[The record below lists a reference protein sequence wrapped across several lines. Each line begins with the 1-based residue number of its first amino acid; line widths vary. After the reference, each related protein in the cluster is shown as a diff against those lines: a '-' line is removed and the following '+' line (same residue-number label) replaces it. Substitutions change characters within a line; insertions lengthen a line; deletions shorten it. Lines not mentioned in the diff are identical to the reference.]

1 MDKFTRSDLP
11 NRTAFPIAS
20 AGYAL
25 IIAAAFATAVLA
37 LLGLTT
43 LTLIALVITFCIC
56 GFFRDPDRIIPNEK
70 GIVVSPADGKI
81 ILIETIDNGPFVGG
95 QAMKVSIFMSVFNVH
110 VNRIPY
116 DGRVKKIDYHPGT
129 FFSANLDKAS
139 LKNEHNAVFVEVEN
153 AKTMCVVQV
162 AGLIARRIICNIQP
176 GDHVLRGQRFGLIC
190 FGSRLDVY
198 LPPDIKLSVAV
209 GDRVNAGTSILGQF
223 ALKND

>member
-1 MDKFTRSDLP
+1 MDEFTRSDLP

-20 AGYAL
+20 AGYVF
-25 IIAAAFATAVLA
+25 IFGTAFATAVLA

-43 LTLIALVITFCIC
+43 LTLIALIITFCIC
-56 GFFRDPDRIIPNEK
+56 GFFRDPDRMIPSEE
-70 GIVVSPADGKI
+70 GVVVSPADGKV
-81 ILIETIDNGPFVGG
+81 ILTGAVDNSPFFSG
-95 QAMKVSIFMSVFNVH
+95 QAMKISIFMSVFNVH

-116 DGRVKKIDYHPGT
+116 HGRVKEIGYHPGK

-139 LKNEHNAVFVEVEN
+139 LENEHNAVFVEMGN
-153 AKTMCVVQV
+153 AKPLCVVQV

-198 LPPDIKLSVAV
+198 LPSDIQLRVAA
-209 GDRVNAGTSILGQF
+209 GDKVKAGTSVLGQF
-223 ALKND
+223 V

>member
-11 NRTAFPIAS
+11 NLTAFPIAS

-25 IIAAAFATAVLA
+25 IIGAAFATAVLA

-43 LTLIALVITFCIC
+43 LTLVGLVITFCIC

-70 GIVVSPADGKI
+70 GIIVSPADGKV
-81 ILIETIDNGPFVGG
+81 ILTDLTDDTPFFSG
-95 QAMKVSIFMSVFNVH
+95 QTMKISIFMSVFNVH

-116 DGRVKKIDYHPGT
+116 DGRIKKIDYHPGK

-139 LKNEHNAVFVEVEN
+139 LQNEHNAVFVEMDN
-153 AKTMCVVQV
+153 TKPMCVVQV

-176 GDHVLRGQRFGLIC
+176 GDHVMRGQRFGLIC

-198 LPPDIKLSVAV
+198 LPTDIKLKVAV
-209 GDRVNAGTSILGQF
+209 GDKIKAGTSILGQF
-223 ALKND
+223 V

>member
-11 NRTAFPIAS
+11 KRTAFPIAS
-20 AGYAL
+20 AGYSL

-56 GFFRDPDRIIPNEK
+56 GFFRDPDRIIPAEK
-70 GIVVSPADGKI
+70 GLVVSPADGKI
-81 ILIETIDNGPFVGG
+81 IVADTIDNGPFVSG
-95 QAMKVSIFMSVFNVH
+95 QAMKISIFMSVFNVH
-110 VNRIPY
+110 VNRVPY
-116 DGRVKKIDYHPGT
+116 DGRVKEIEYYPGK

-139 LKNEHNAVFVEVEN
+139 LQNEHNAVVIEMDN
-153 AKTMCVVQV
+153 SKPLCVVQI

-198 LPPDIKLSVAV
+198 LPQDIKLRVAV
-209 GDRVNAGTSILGQF
+209 GDKVKAGTSILGQF
-223 ALKND
+223 V